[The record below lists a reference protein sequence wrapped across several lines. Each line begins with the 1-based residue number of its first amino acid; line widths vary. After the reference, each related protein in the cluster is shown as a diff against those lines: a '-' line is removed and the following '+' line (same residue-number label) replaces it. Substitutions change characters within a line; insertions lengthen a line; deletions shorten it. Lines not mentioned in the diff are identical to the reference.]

1 MIAENVKIIQ
11 EKMGEAADK
20 SGQSY
25 KDITLVGVTK
35 TVSADKIQKLLD
47 LGVTNIGEN
56 RVQEMM
62 AKVPILNAPKPHWH
76 MIGHLQTN
84 KVKYIVDTV
93 CLIQSVDSLKL
104 SEEISKRAKALGI
117 VVNVLA
123 EVNSGG
129 ELTKN
134 GVAFNE
140 VLPLIESLSRLPG
153 IAVKGLMTMPPFV
166 ENPAENRDI
175 FKKMRCL
182 FVDISEKVIHNV
194 SMEILSMGMTN
205 DYSVAIEEGSNMIRI
220 GTGIFGER

>member
-1 MIAENVKIIQ
+1 MIAENVRRIQ
-11 EKMGEAADK
+11 ENMREAADK
-20 SGQSY
+20 SGRRY
-25 KDITLVGVTK
+25 EDITLVGVTK
-35 TVSADKIQKLLD
+35 TIQPDRILELLE
-47 LGVTNIGEN
+47 LGVTDLGEN

-62 AKVPILNAPKPHWH
+62 PKVETLKDSKPCWH

-84 KVKYIVDTV
+84 KVKYIVGTV
-93 CLIQSVDSLKL
+93 CLIQSVDSIKL
-104 SEEISKRAKALGI
+104 GEEISKRALAADQ
-117 VVNVLA
+117 VVNVLV

-140 VLPLIESLSRLPG
+140 VLPLIQSLSGLCG

-166 ENPAENRDI
+166 VNAPENRDI

-182 FVDISEKVIHNV
+182 FVDISEKFIHNV
-194 SMEILSMGMTN
+194 SMEVLSMGMTN
-205 DYSVAIEEGSNMIRI
+205 DYSVAIEEGSTMIRI